1 MTTSVP
7 QVRTPETMPAPK
19 GKTFTIGWQTS
30 LGRFGWYKIVGCK
43 DMDEALECFNASR
56 FNGGTVPF
64 DAKIDFIKIG
74 IIRKAH
80 QFMRLRRLSKE
91 NDSLQRPT

>member
-56 FNGGTVPF
+56 FNGGTVPL
-64 DAKIDFIKIG
+64 DAKIDFIKFG
-74 IIRKAH
+74 IIRNDSNWE
-80 QFMRLRRLSKE
+80 RVSKE
-91 NDSLQRPT
+91 NDSLQRPA